1 MAEEVLVKESISREM
16 ILAGERLSEH
26 LIGSGLP
33 VDGLLWLYD
42 PESNAWRFVVAS
54 PEVKSL
60 GPKSV
65 YQNLRPIVNELPE
78 RGEEVVA
85 WDDIF
90 VVDSK
95 DSLVQ
100 LLRQAIRTGQAIS
113 GIRFSRNIVNGVLIE
128 DAYIYRLV

>member
-16 ILAGERLSEH
+16 ISAGQRLSQH
-26 LIGSGLP
+26 LIDSGLP

-42 PESNAWRFVVAS
+42 PESNTWRFVVAS
-54 PEVKSL
+54 PEVKSS

-65 YQNLRPIVNELPE
+65 YQRLRPIVEE
-78 RGEEVVA
+78 ISQRGEEIVA

-90 VVDSK
+90 VVDSN
-95 DSLVQ
+95 DSLIQ
-100 LLRQAIRTGQAIS
+100 LLRQAITTGQAIS

>member
-16 ILAGERLSEH
+16 ISAGERLSRH
-26 LIGSGLP
+26 LIDSGLT

-42 PESNAWRFVVAS
+42 PESNTWRFIVAS

-65 YQNLRPIVNELPE
+65 YQKLRPIVEELSQQS
-78 RGEEVVA
+78 EEIVA

-90 VVDSK
+90 VVDSN
-95 DSLVQ
+95 DPLIQ
-100 LLRQAIRTGQAIS
+100 LLRQAITTGLAIS
-113 GIRFSRNIVNGVLIE
+113 GIRFSRNIVNGVLID